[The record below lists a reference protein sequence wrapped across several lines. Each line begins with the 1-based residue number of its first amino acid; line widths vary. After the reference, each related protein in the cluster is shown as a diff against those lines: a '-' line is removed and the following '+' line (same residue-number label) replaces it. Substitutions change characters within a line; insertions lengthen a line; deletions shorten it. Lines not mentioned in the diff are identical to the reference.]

1 MFQTVKCEP
10 FLSISVYGLLICYS
24 FTVPGFCPL
33 TGFRCN
39 RNFLADALGREVEF
53 VILSEQIPLARAS
66 SAIDALRDA
75 QKMCAVTKVG
85 TVLKHGLKL
94 FSSWKLLTDV
104 YRLQI

>member
-10 FLSISVYGLLICYS
+10 FLSISVHGLLICM
-24 FTVPGFCPL
+24 L
-33 TGFRCN
+33 I
-39 RNFLADALGREVEF
+39 FLHFSHALGREVEF

-85 TVLKHGLKL
+85 TVLNI
-94 FSSWKLLTDV
+94 S
-104 YRLQI
+104 